1 MLDAE
6 RFVGEILVS
15 RGVLPAARLE
25 ELLRSVSEKNVHL
38 LEFLEATREVQPEQI
53 GKALADEVGI
63 PFIEQIRPG
72 DVPASMIEA
81 VPITFARQH
90 RVLVLGGADL
100 TRPDFGPVRVAMAN
114 PLDPTPLDDLRAL
127 LKRNV
132 VPVACTPE
140 TIEDAINRVYE
151 RKDETALTEAKDDVV
166 AAEELQDLIDMTD
179 EAPVI
184 RWVNNLFYTAA
195 QRRASDIHIE
205 PGEKDVQVRYRIDGN
220 LQIAKTAHKGFLNS
234 IVSRVKI
241 EAGLNIAEKRLPQD
255 GRITKRIQGRLIDVR
270 VSTIPTSKGESIV
283 MRLLDKEKVLLDLE
297 DLGYSGAPLACIHH
311 LITRPNGIML
321 VTGPTGSGKT
331 TTLSAALSRIN
342 TPDLKILTAEDP
354 VEYELKGIGQLHVQA
369 KIGLTFASALR
380 AFLRQDPDVIMV
392 GEIRDHETAEIAIHA
407 SLTGHLVLSTL
418 HTNDAAGAITR
429 LGEME
434 VERYLITSSLIGV
447 VAQRLVRRLCS
458 RCKTPYQPNEQDFRE
473 LGVDRSRLKHILA
486 TPGVQPWPG
495 MPTEYMTA
503 DQLALV
509 EVQRA
514 SDRELQRVAD
524 VRKEQE
530 RLLDLSDELE
540 PFDVEPTAVKSIEDV
555 MRSAPQA
562 TTKAAEVKR
571 PRGLLT
577 AEPGSIFY
585 KPVGCEECGGTG
597 YRGRVVIAEVLM
609 LDDNV
614 RREVL
619 NKSDAGTIA
628 RVAIARGMRTL
639 REDGARVV
647 ATGVTSLEEVLAAT
661 QAGEME

>member
-1 MLDAE
+1 MTEQAE
-6 RFVGEILVS
+6 RYVGEILVR
-15 RGVLPAARLE
+15 RGALPAGRLD

-38 LEFLEATREVQPEQI
+38 LELLEATRELPPEQVA
-53 GKALADEVGI
+53 KALADEVGI
-63 PFIEQIRPG
+63 PFLDQIKPG
-72 DVPASMIEA
+72 DVPAQMIDT

-90 RVLVLGGADL
+90 KLLALGWLDPS
-100 TRPDFGPVRVAMAN
+100 RPEVGPVRVAVSN

-127 LKRNV
+127 LGRNV
-132 VPVACTPE
+132 VPVAATPE
-140 TIEDAINRVYE
+140 VIEDAINRVYE
-151 RKDETALTEAKDDVV
+151 RKDETALTEAKDEV
-166 AAEELQDLIDMTD
+166 ASEELQDLIDMTD

-205 PGEKDVQVRYRIDGN
+205 PSDKEVTVRYRIDGN

-297 DLGYSGAPLACIHH
+297 DLGYSGAPLECIHY
-311 LITRPNGIML
+311 LVTRPNGILL

-331 TTLSAALSRIN
+331 TTLYAALSRIN

-354 VEYELKGIGQLHVQA
+354 VEYELRGIGQLHVQA

-392 GEIRDHETAEIAIHA
+392 GEVRDHETAEIAIHA

-429 LGEME
+429 MVEMG
-434 VERYLITSSLIGV
+434 VEHYLITSSLLGAI
-447 VAQRLVRRLCS
+447 AQRLVRRLCP
-458 RCKTPYQPNEQDFRE
+458 RCKQPYQPTDQDFRQ
-473 LGVDRSRLKHILA
+473 LGVDRSRLKTILA
-486 TPGVQPWPG
+486 MSGTQAWSG
-495 MPTEYMTA
+495 MPHHYEN
-503 DQLALV
+503 ALNAPNAGAHSHAHASV
-509 EVQRA
+509 EPAFV
-514 SDRELQRVAD
+514 
-524 VRKEQE
+524 
-530 RLLDLSDELE
+530 DLSDELE
-540 PFDVEPTAVKSIEDV
+540 PLDAEPTQMRDLRDLAPLAPSI
-555 MRSAPQA
+555 AQPI
-562 TTKAAEVKR
+562 R
-571 PRGLLT
+571 PVGGASLFSSSRPKGGST
-577 AEPGSIFY
+577 EPGSIFY
-585 KPVGCEECGGTG
+585 KPTGCEDCGGTG
-597 YRGRVVIAEVLM
+597 YRGRIAIAEIL
-609 LDDNV
+609 LIDDAV
-614 RREVL
+614 RKEVL
-619 NKSDAGTIA
+619 NRSDANQIA
-628 RVAIARGMRTL
+628 KVAMARGMRTL

-647 ATGVTSLEEVLAAT
+647 ATGLTSLEEVLAAT